1 MLLIRLLI
9 ALVWV
14 LFVLK
19 VDLDYKSLLRVRLDR
34 TYFAEK
40 KTENWK
46 HCSKINFKCVNSVVR
61 LIFNEKVAEKWSCVT
76 REQCTNALFMG
87 E

>member
-34 TYFAEK
+34 TYFAE
-40 KTENWK
+40 TENWK
-46 HCSKINFKCVNSVVR
+46 LKT
-61 LIFNEKVAEKWSCVT
+61 L
-76 REQCTNALFMG
+76 
-87 E
+87 

>member
-34 TYFAEK
+34 TYFAE
-40 KTENWK
+40 TEN
-46 HCSKINFKCVNSVVR
+46 
-61 LIFNEKVAEKWSCVT
+61 
-76 REQCTNALFMG
+76 
-87 E
+87 